1 MLQGRNQRTLTD
13 YFMSLRD
20 REKVLWVCSD
30 MYRPFQKTI
39 GDALPNARW
48 AIDHFHVVAKA
59 NEAVDTVRRIL
70 QGAMPKRARIKTKK
84 GLAYTLKTR
93 ARDLTT
99 EEAEKIRLLRNSP
112 DLQPLATAFDLKED
126 FFNIY
131 DENPESKEN
140 AQKAF
145 DDWERSIP
153 DDEVFDK
160 FRELKQMVHNF
171 YEQIFAYWDCPIAI
185 SNGYT
190 ECTNR
195 LIRENNLRGRGYS
208 FEVLRARTLYR
219 RANLQAITNGN
230 MMALG
235 PVIEESTPVFHFNS
249 TKEDDEECDDTYDV
263 VEGGFIV
270 DPNTGEII
278 E

>member
-1 MLQGRNQRTLTD
+1 
-13 YFMSLRD
+13 
-20 REKVLWVCSD
+20 
-30 MYRPFQKTI
+30 
-39 GDALPNARW
+39 
-48 AIDHFHVVAKA
+48 
-59 NEAVDTVRRIL
+59 
-70 QGAMPKRARIKTKK
+70 
-84 GLAYTLKTR
+84 
-93 ARDLTT
+93 
-99 EEAEKIRLLRNSP
+99 
-112 DLQPLATAFDLKED
+112 
-126 FFNIY
+126 
-131 DENPESKEN
+131 
-140 AQKAF
+140 
-145 DDWERSIP
+145 
-153 DDEVFDK
+153 
-160 FRELKQMVHNF
+160 MVHNF

-235 PVIEESTPVFHFNS
+235 PVIEESGPVFHFNG
-249 TKEDDEECDDTYDV
+249 TKEEDDEDELDDTYEV
-263 VEGGFIV
+263 VEGGFVV